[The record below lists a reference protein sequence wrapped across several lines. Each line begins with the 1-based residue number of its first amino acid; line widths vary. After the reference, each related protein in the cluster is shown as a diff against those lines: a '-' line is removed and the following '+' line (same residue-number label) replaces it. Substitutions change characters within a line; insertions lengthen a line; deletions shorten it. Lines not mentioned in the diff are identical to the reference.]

1 MKTKYILTLA
11 GALLI
16 PQIIGLTGA
25 LFTSASIPTWY
36 ATLTRPELAPPN
48 WVFGPVWTLLFILM
62 GIASFLIFQKGYE
75 RRDVRIAL
83 SLYGAQLI
91 LNLLWSLL
99 FFGARNPGLAFAEI
113 VVLWLVLFLTIKK
126 FWPLSK
132 TSAYLLVPYI
142 LWVSFA
148 GYLNYSIWILN

>member
-1 MKTKYILTLA
+1 MKTKNILTFA

-25 LFTSASIPTWY
+25 LFTSASITTWY

-62 GIASFLIFQKGYE
+62 GIASFLILQKGYE

-83 SLYGAQLI
+83 SFYSAQLI
-91 LNLLWSLL
+91 LNLLWSVL

-148 GYLNYSIWILN
+148 GYLNYSIWMLN

>member
-11 GALLI
+11 VALLI
-16 PQIIGLTGA
+16 PQIIGLLGS
-25 LFTSASIPTWY
+25 LFTSATIPTWY

-48 WVFGPVWTLLFILM
+48 WVFGPVWTVLFILM

-83 SLYGAQLI
+83 SFYGAQLI

-113 VVLWLVLFLTIKK
+113 VVLWLVLFLTIRK

>member
-1 MKTKYILTLA
+1 MKTKNILTLA

-36 ATLTRPELAPPN
+36 ATLARPELAPPN

-113 VVLWLVLFLTIKK
+113 VILWLVLFLTIKK

>member
-11 GALLI
+11 VALLI
-16 PQIIGLTGA
+16 PQIIGLLGS
-25 LFTSASIPTWY
+25 LFTSATIPTWY

-48 WVFGPVWTLLFILM
+48 WVFGPVWTVLFILM
-62 GIASFLIFQKGYE
+62 SIASFLIFQKGYE

-83 SLYGAQLI
+83 SFYGAQLI

-113 VVLWLVLFLTIKK
+113 VVLWLVLFLTIRK

>member
-1 MKTKYILTLA
+1 MKTKNILTLA

-25 LFTSASIPTWY
+25 LFTSASIATWY

-62 GIASFLIFQKGYE
+62 GIASFLILQKGYE

-83 SLYGAQLI
+83 SFYSAQLI
-91 LNLLWSLL
+91 LNLLWSVL

-148 GYLNYSIWILN
+148 GYLNYSIWMLN

>member
-1 MKTKYILTLA
+1 
-11 GALLI
+11 
-16 PQIIGLTGA
+16 
-25 LFTSASIPTWY
+25 
-36 ATLTRPELAPPN
+36 
-48 WVFGPVWTLLFILM
+48 LLFCDYR
-62 GIASFLIFQKGYE
+62 IF
-75 RRDVRIAL
+75 
-83 SLYGAQLI
+83 
-91 LNLLWSLL
+91 

-113 VVLWLVLFLTIKK
+113 VILWLVLFLTIKK

>member
-1 MKTKYILTLA
+1 MKTKNILTLA

-99 FFGARNPGLAFAEI
+99 FFGAHNPGLAFAEI

>member
-1 MKTKYILTLA
+1 MKTKNILTLA

>member
-11 GALLI
+11 VALLI
-16 PQIIGLTGA
+16 PQIIGLLGS
-25 LFTSASIPTWY
+25 LFTSATIPTWY

-48 WVFGPVWTLLFILM
+48 WVFGPVWTVLFILM

-83 SLYGAQLI
+83 SFYGAQLI
-91 LNLLWSLL
+91 LNLLWSIL

-113 VVLWLVLFLTIKK
+113 VVLWLVLFLTIRK

>member
-16 PQIIGLTGA
+16 PQIIGLLGS
-25 LFTSASIPTWY
+25 LFTSATIPTWY

-48 WVFGPVWTLLFILM
+48 WVFGPVWTVLFILM

-83 SLYGAQLI
+83 SFYGAQLI
-91 LNLLWSLL
+91 LNLLWSIL

-113 VVLWLVLFLTIKK
+113 VVLWLVLFLTIRK

>member
-11 GALLI
+11 VALLI
-16 PQIIGLTGA
+16 PQIIGLLGS
-25 LFTSASIPTWY
+25 LFTSATIPTWY
-36 ATLTRPELAPPN
+36 ATLARPELAPPN
-48 WVFGPVWTLLFILM
+48 WVFGPVWTVLFILM

-83 SLYGAQLI
+83 SFYGAQLI

-113 VVLWLVLFLTIKK
+113 VVLWLVLFLTIRK